1 MAELF
6 NIHNAEFVGV
16 DCLTGGSQYCV
27 VRGGRNSV
35 NFMVNNTMIL
45 YLVDGLSCS
54 FGLTCSQV
62 ICN

>member
-16 DCLTGGSQYCV
+16 DCLAGGSQYCV

-35 NFMVNNTMIL
+35 
-45 YLVDGLSCS
+45 
-54 FGLTCSQV
+54 
-62 ICN
+62 